1 VCGYGCEERGNR
13 YDDHILEDFIPLRG
27 REIGMLVGFLLNP
40 VAGLGGTVALK
51 GTDGMVAEATHR
63 GAVPVSRERAV
74 EALARFRGSGI
85 RFITSGAPMGADA
98 LEMAGIA
105 DFQVVYLPGSG
116 GTTAA
121 DTRAA
126 VRAFVEHDADIIL
139 FCGGDGT
146 ARDVAAAAGET
157 PILGIPAGVKMFSG
171 VFAVRP
177 GEVAAVLTGDFDLR
191 DAEVMDID
199 EEAYRQGEL
208 RARLYALVRSP
219 VLRGLVQGSKAV
231 FSCDESAALEGVARF
246 MADLILSGGTTI
258 LGAGSTTAA
267 IARALG
273 LPKTLLGVD
282 VIRDGRVVAADADER
297 TLLFHVG
304 DSDHCRVV
312 VSPIGAQGSVLGRG
326 TQQISPAV
334 IRAAGPEHVIVVAT
348 PQKLAA
354 TPLLF
359 VDTGDAAL
367 DAAFG
372 ESVQVICGYHAACR
386 MPLAGPG
393 ARSG

>member
-1 VCGYGCEERGNR
+1 
-13 YDDHILEDFIPLRG
+13 
-27 REIGMLVGFLLNP
+27 MLVGFLLNP

-51 GTDGMVAEATHR
+51 GTDGMVAEAARR

-74 EALARFRGSGI
+74 EALAPLRGSDI
-85 RFITSGAPMGADA
+85 RFVTSAAPMGADA
-98 LEMAGIA
+98 LEQAGIY
-105 DFQVVYLPGSG
+105 DYQVVYRPEAD

-121 DTRAA
+121 DTLGA
-126 VRAFVEHDADIIL
+126 VHAFVAHGADIIL

-146 ARDVAAAAGET
+146 ARDVAAAAAGT

-171 VFAVRP
+171 VFALRP
-177 GEVAAVLTGDFDLR
+177 GEVAAILTGAFDLR
-191 DAEVMDID
+191 EAEVMDID
-199 EEAYRQGEL
+199 EDAYRRGEL
-208 RARLYALVRSP
+208 RARLHALVRTP
-219 VLRGLVQGSKAV
+219 TLRGLVQGSKTV
-231 FSCDESAALEGVARF
+231 ISGDESAALDGIARF
-246 MADLILSGGTTI
+246 MADLILSGGTTV

-297 TLLFHVG
+297 TLLAHVG
-304 DSDHCRVV
+304 TAGRCRII

-334 IRAAGPEHVIVVAT
+334 VRAAGPENVIVVAT
-348 PQKLAA
+348 PQKCAA

-359 VDTGDAAL
+359 VDTGDPAL

-372 ESVQVICGYHAACR
+372 ESIQVICGYHAACR
-386 MPLAGPG
+386 LPLAGQG
-393 ARSG
+393 GRRGVR